1 MTKRV
6 RVAYASLSYTSLLG
20 LVLCLCCVTSA
31 VAEVAIEVLNPRG
44 EIETDEVYGISP
56 RVPDLAGKTIGLY
69 SNGKGGVTRFLDM
82 VEGLIQQSYPT
93 VTIKRY
99 SNAFD
104 VGDKM
109 AQQIAK
115 EVSAVVYGVG
125 D

>member
-1 MTKRV
+1 MRA
-6 RVAYASLSYTSLLG
+6 RVAYTSFLG
-20 LVLCLCCVTSA
+20 LVLCLGCAMSA
-31 VAEVAIEVLNPRG
+31 VAEVTIEVLNPRG
-44 EIETDEVYGISP
+44 EIELDKVYGITP

-69 SNGKGGVTRFLDM
+69 GNGKGGTEAFLN
-82 VEGLIQQSYPT
+82 VIEGYIKQSYPA

-99 SNAFD
+99 NGAFD
-104 VGDKM
+104 VGDKL

>member
-1 MTKRV
+1 MTKKV
-6 RVAYASLSYTSLLG
+6 RVAYASFLS
-20 LVLCLCCVTSA
+20 LVLCLCCAKSS

-44 EIETDEVYGISP
+44 EIVMDELYGISP

-69 SNGKGGVTRFLDM
+69 GNGKSRSNDFLNI
-82 VEGLIQQSYPT
+82 VEGLIEQRYPT

-99 SNAFD
+99 NNAFD

-109 AQQIAK
+109 AQQMAR
-115 EVSAVVYGVG
+115 EVNAVVYGVG